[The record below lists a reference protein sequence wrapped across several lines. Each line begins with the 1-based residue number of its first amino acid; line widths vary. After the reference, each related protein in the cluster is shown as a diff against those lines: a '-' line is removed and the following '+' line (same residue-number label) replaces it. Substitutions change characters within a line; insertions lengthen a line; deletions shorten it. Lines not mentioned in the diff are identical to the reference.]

1 MEISRQGFHQ
11 GKLLGTAP
19 VKGSG
24 RDQDWAEEDASCDE
38 VPPQAPG
45 TQWGALELGWS
56 SKVVLSWGRELALY
70 TLMSI
75 SHWIECGLPRREV

>member
-1 MEISRQGFHQ
+1 MSGSPGTDSEMEISTQGFYQ

-45 TQWGALELGWS
+45 DPMGSSGAGM
-56 SKVVLSWGRELALY
+56 VL
-70 TLMSI
+70 
-75 SHWIECGLPRREV
+75 